1 MSVRPRPSLI
11 RRWHSFAA
19 TDRHLNIPGIGSF
32 SYIWLRDTCRAPT
45 SVHPST
51 QQKLFRSSDIALS
64 IRPAENGIKFIDETL
79 HIRWND
85 GLQSKYPVPFLQQH
99 TTTTKRPLTNRL
111 TKATTWDRQHIYQLP
126 SLFMDYESIK
136 SSSGISAAIIQLC
149 QYGLLFIVGYPYC

>member
-1 MSVRPRPSLI
+1 MPFRPRSGLI
-11 RRWHSFAA
+11 RRWYSFAVA
-19 TDRHLNIPGIGSF
+19 DRHLNIPDIGSF

-64 IRPAENGIKFIDETL
+64 IRPAENGIKFIDEML

-85 GLQSKYPVPFLQQH
+85 GHQSKFPVPFLQQH
-99 TTTTKRPLTNRL
+99 AAMTARPYASRL
-111 TKATTWDRQHIYQLP
+111 PKATTWDRQHIHQLP

-136 SSSGISAAIIQLC
+136 NSSGVSAAIIQLC
-149 QYGLLFIVGYPYC
+149 QYGLLFIVGYPYR